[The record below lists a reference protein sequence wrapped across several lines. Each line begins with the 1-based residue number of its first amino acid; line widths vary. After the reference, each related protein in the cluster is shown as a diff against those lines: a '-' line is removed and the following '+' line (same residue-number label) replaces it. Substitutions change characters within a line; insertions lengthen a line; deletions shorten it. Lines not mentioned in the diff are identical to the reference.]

1 MDSTRYTETVAAIVG
16 RRIKESG
23 SNVWETAKKAAV
35 PRTTLQRRLDAP
47 SQYPFNIAE
56 LARISDAI
64 GTTVGEIVRQ
74 ADEIVQKDKK

>member
-1 MDSTRYTETVAAIVG
+1 MDSTRYAEAVAAVV
-16 RRIKESG
+16 RKQIKDAG
-23 SNVWETAKKAAV
+23 SNVWDTAKKAAI
-35 PRTTLQRRLDAP
+35 PRTTLQRRLEAP

-56 LARISDAI
+56 LARISEVI